1 MVRSDGTI
9 RSQAS
14 VKEHQFKTKNY
25 FHPTFCDHCGALL
38 VGLAKQGIKCSVC
51 KINVHEKCRRAVG
64 SCITEVKEKHGRIKI
79 KLEIDRVSGH
89 SLLLI
94 NLRGL
99 ENLPAMDIGGTS
111 DPYCV
116 IRLEPQPKIKVKLKT
131 EVFTKNLNPTI
142 NESYTVDLSRV
153 GLDLKN
159 QNHLKT
165 RIVIDVFDH
174 DTIGK
179 NDFIGRSSWS
189 LAEVK
194 TSSLDGV
201 FKLLSRRVG
210 EKMNQVINYTDV
222 DNLISKLNFQNDHAN
237 NNGLNIADFELKSI
251 IGRGNFGIVFKAER
265 SSTDNQQEVVAL
277 KCISKA
283 MIKSDVDVEA
293 IQSEKRVLKILQPCP
308 FIVTISSTF
317 QTDQYLILVTDF
329 CPGGDLAN
337 QITKKEDEVF
347 SREEMQFFGAQIA
360 LALEYCH
367 SKKII
372 YRDLKLENLVMKKNG
387 YIQLIDFG
395 LSKDVSKSNERAQ
408 TYCGTLDYM
417 APEIYAELSYG
428 YAVDYWS
435 FGILLFEMAFSMRPF
450 TGNVIRREN

>member
-1 MVRSDGTI
+1 M
-9 RSQAS
+9 
-14 VKEHQFKTKNY
+14 
-25 FHPTFCDHCGALL
+25 
-38 VGLAKQGIKCSVC
+38 C
-51 KINVHEKCRRAVG
+51 KINVHEKCRRAAG

-89 SLLLI
+89 SLLMI
-94 NLRGL
+94 NLRSL

-131 EVFTKNLNPTI
+131 EVYTKNLNPTI

-153 GLDLKN
+153 GLDLKLE
-159 QNHLKT
+159 NHLKT
-165 RIVIDVFDH
+165 RIVIDVYDH

-189 LAEVK
+189 LGEVK

-201 FKLLSRRVG
+201 FKLLNRSVG
-210 EKMNQVINYTDV
+210 EKMNQVINYADV
-222 DNLISKLNFQNDHAN
+222 DNLISKLNFQNDQAN
-237 NNGLNIADFELKSI
+237 NNGLNINDFQLKSI
-251 IGRGNFGIVFKAER
+251 IGRGNFGIVFKAEK
-265 SSTDNQQEVVAL
+265 SGQSENDSGVVAL

-337 QITKKEDEVF
+337 QITKKMDEIF
-347 SREEMQFFGAQIA
+347 SQEEIQFFGAQIA

-417 APEIYAELSYG
+417 APEIYAELPYG

-450 TGNVIRREN
+450 TGNVIRNQNRPHFGRQSHE